1 MKLRKAA
8 TITLAALAAT
18 ALLATAAVAWLNRDD
33 DSTSAAAPAGN
44 EGVSGSDLVARGEYL
59 VRAGSCFGCH
69 TEPGAAP
76 YSGGR
81 AIETPFGNVHAPN
94 LTPAAAGLGAW
105 SSDDFWRALHDGR
118 ARDGRLL
125 YPAFPYPNYTRLA
138 RADADAMFAYLR
150 SLAPVAKANKP
161 HGLAFPFDQQ
171 AALAVWRAL
180 FFRPAHFENDTRRS
194 PSWNRGAYLVE
205 TLGHCSACHSRRN
218 VLGATAGPLDL
229 AGGLIPVQNWY
240 APSLQDNAEAGVG
253 DWAEAE
259 VVALL
264 KTGVSARG
272 STQGPMAEVVARST
286 QYLSDSDLA
295 AMASYLRSLPAATP
309 QAPPAAPPVAK
320 PPLGAGHGAELYK
333 THCAACHGE
342 DGAGVAGAY
351 PALAGNRAV
360 VLSPPANLIHMV
372 LRGGFLPVTAG
383 NPRPFGMAPY
393 ATVLSDADVAEILSY
408 LRASWGQRGAPVSTL
423 EVARYRGSAAR

>member
-1 MKLRKAA
+1 MRLRKAA
-8 TITLAALAAT
+8 AIALAALAAT
-18 ALLATAAVAWLNRDD
+18 ALLATAAVAWLNRND
-33 DSTSAAAPAGN
+33 DSASAAAPAGN
-44 EGVSGSDLVARGEYL
+44 EGLPRSDLVARGEYL
-59 VRAGSCFGCH
+59 VRAGSCVVCH
-69 TEPGAAP
+69 TEPGDAP
-76 YSGGR
+76 YAGGR

-94 LTPAAAGLGAW
+94 LTPDAAGLGAW
-105 SSDDFWRALHDGR
+105 SSEDFWRALHDGR

-161 HGLAFPFDQQ
+161 HALAFPFDQQ

-180 FFRPAHFENDTRRS
+180 FFRPAHFENDARRP

-218 VLGATAGPLDL
+218 VLGATAGALDL

-253 DWAEAE
+253 GWPEAE

-264 KTGVSARG
+264 KTGVSALG

-309 QAPPAAPPVAK
+309 QAPPAPPVASATV
-320 PPLGAGHGAELYK
+320 GAGHGAELYK
-333 THCAACHGE
+333 THCAACHGD

-360 VLSPPANLIHMV
+360 ALSPPANLIHMV

-383 NPRPFGMAPY
+383 NPRPFGMPPY
-393 ATVLSDADVAEILSY
+393 ATVLSDADVAEILSH
-408 LRASWGQRGAPVSTL
+408 LRASWGQRATPVSTL